1 MGEYLDAVMKNVN
14 KDAKAE
20 IMTKGLK
27 EYDYE
32 RIPFTSPVMNRCL
45 YGGLPV
51 GKIAEFSG
59 EEHGG
64 KTTSA
69 MDIVANY
76 QIKEGAKDVLW
87 VDAENTFD
95 FEWATKMGVDV
106 DSLYYVKPEGQS
118 AEYIFQIIE
127 DAVSTGE
134 VGLWVLDSLGV
145 LASEAELD
153 EKKDYTDKTYAGISQ
168 PLTRF
173 TKKIEML
180 MQKTKCT
187 GIGINQERED
197 LNSQWGGTK
206 TPGGKAWK
214 HGCMVR
220 LRFSR
225 GKFLD
230 EKGNEL
236 TRNAATPAGNIVQ
249 MTMLKNKS
257 CPPNRRTGSY
267 TLNYE
272 TGIDYLAD
280 LVEVAILYDIIEKN
294 GAWFKIVDTESGEI
308 LSDKIQGQAKVYEI
322 LEDDENLLNIV
333 ETLVDKAI
341 LEK

>member
-1 MGEYLDAVMKNVN
+1 MGQYLDEIMKNVN
-14 KDAKAE
+14 KSAKSE

-27 EYDYE
+27 EYAYE
-32 RIPFTSPVMNRCL
+32 RIPFTSPIMNRCL

-51 GKIAEFSG
+51 GKIIEFYG

-76 QIKEGAKDVLW
+76 QALEPDREVLW
-87 VDAENTFD
+87 IDAENTFD
-95 FEWATKMGVDV
+95 FEWAQKIGVDT
-106 DSLYYVKPEGQS
+106 DKLYYVKPEAQS
-118 AEYIFQIIE
+118 AEEIFQIIE
-127 DAVSTGE
+127 DAVNTGE
-134 VGLWVLDSLGV
+134 VGLWVLDSIGV
-145 LASEAELD
+145 LASASELD

-173 TKKIEML
+173 SKKIEMI

-206 TPGGKAWK
+206 TPGGKAFK
-214 HGCMVR
+214 HCCAVR
-220 LRFSR
+220 LRFSK
-225 GKFLD
+225 GKYID
-230 EKGNEL
+230 EKGNAL
-236 TRNAATPAGNIVQ
+236 TMNASTPSGNIVQ
-249 MTMLKNKS
+249 MSMTKNKT

-272 TGIDYLAD
+272 TGIDYLKD
-280 LVEVAILYDIIEKN
+280 LVEVAIMYDIIDKH
-294 GAWFKIVDTESGEI
+294 GAWFSIVDKESGEV
-308 LSDKIQGQAKVYEI
+308 LKDKIQGQANVFEL
-322 LEDDENLLNIV
+322 LENDENLLGIV
-333 ETLVDKAI
+333 ETQVENAI
-341 LEK
+341 LAP